1 MADPDNYT
9 DPPTFLSHL
18 QRNPRLQPYE
28 FWPLV
33 ADSTVIVQHLSSVA
47 IFVACFTSIY
57 QEKVSPVSIVSLGS
71 TCTIIGW
78 FLWDFWVG
86 QEEAARTALRFT
98 SLPDQASNGST
109 KEPRRYASTDFDHS
123 RPSSSNGSEL
133 SGLGLTM
140 GTGNLEVPGNQ
151 RYAED
156 LLPTPSHSSLLTPTS
171 SASTGINSTASPRIE
186 SEKWPPNSTFSAHNE
201 QRLTTIRSTI
211 VITAV
216 VAGVSPILKSLTVS
230 TSKDSIWAI
239 SALLL
244 CLNIIFFD
252 YSGGV
257 GVKSVFSFVD
267 ERLAANV
274 MDRLP
279 ASLSTNAA
287 VFASIVL
294 ASRLSDTTHVY
305 YLTLFSIQVFGLFP
319 VFRRHLRHISWRGHL
334 FLTLVL
340 VLGAGGGLG
349 LVLSSSGSW
358 PGVVVG
364 MLLWSLVSAFGM
376 GGCSWWLIG
385 LQRYKNVVTGP
396 WDPARPVIRGGG
408 WE

>member
-1 MADPDNYT
+1 
-9 DPPTFLSHL
+9 
-18 QRNPRLQPYE
+18 
-28 FWPLV
+28 
-33 ADSTVIVQHLSSVA
+33 
-47 IFVACFTSIY
+47 
-57 QEKVSPVSIVSLGS
+57 
-71 TCTIIGW
+71 
-78 FLWDFWVG
+78 
-86 QEEAARTALRFT
+86 
-98 SLPDQASNGST
+98 
-109 KEPRRYASTDFDHS
+109 
-123 RPSSSNGSEL
+123 
-133 SGLGLTM
+133 
-140 GTGNLEVPGNQ
+140 
-151 RYAED
+151 
-156 LLPTPSHSSLLTPTS
+156 
-171 SASTGINSTASPRIE
+171 
-186 SEKWPPNSTFSAHNE
+186 
-201 QRLTTIRSTI
+201 
-211 VITAV
+211 
-216 VAGVSPILKSLTVS
+216 
-230 TSKDSIWAI
+230 
-239 SALLL
+239 
-244 CLNIIFFD
+244 
-252 YSGGV
+252 
-257 GVKSVFSFVD
+257 
-267 ERLAANV
+267 

-334 FLTLVL
+334 FLTFAL

-364 MLLWSLVSAFGM
+364 MLLWSLGSALGM